1 MVRAAQIAK
10 HFTGAKWVFASA
22 HQHIAVVNHA
32 WLNDCL
38 GDWEC
43 KPATGMYV
51 TMSGAQFEEGGGGLS
66 QRFQPPPPPPMTA
79 GLTTP
84 AAAAMTAAG
93 AAATTSTAVSTSPDW
108 AQLKEL
114 GGGPALVSSKRNHLD
129 AGWASGGGTDG
140 SGSGIASGEFT
151 GICATS
157 PGELERALGVG
168 LQPCDRYHT
177 VASQGSPNGTRLALP
192 KSDAAFWVSVV
203 PPHVSVSVAIISSI
217 TRLSVGAGART
228 ELIVAPTRR
237 LRRYRG
243 QYDSS
248 PHLA

>member
-1 MVRAAQIAK
+1 VAQIAK
-10 HFTGAKWVFASA
+10 HFMGAKWEFASA
-22 HQHIAVVNHA
+22 QQHIAVVNHA

-38 GDWEC
+38 GDWEY

-66 QRFQPPPPPPMTA
+66 QRFQPPPPTTTTA
-79 GLTTP
+79 ATSASSP
-84 AAAAMTAAG
+84 AAATVAAA
-93 AAATTSTAVSTSPDW
+93 AAATAAAAVSTSPDW
-108 AQLKEL
+108 VQLKDL

-129 AGWASGGGTDG
+129 AGWANGSGSDG

-168 LQPCDRYHT
+168 PLPCDRYHT

-192 KSDAAFWVSVV
+192 NSDAEFWVSDAW
-203 PPHVSVSVAIISSI
+203 S
-217 TRLSVGAGART
+217 LSLSLSLECQSEPAQVGAHRRPNTSSASRPRSVRQYRT
-228 ELIVAPTRR
+228 
-237 LRRYRG
+237 
-243 QYDSS
+243 
-248 PHLA
+248 HLA